1 MVRLVARHRATGF
14 GRTSVDWS
22 KLLKRTVMSK
32 ESAPSRPRE
41 LLEEGPP
48 VSQRRP
54 KGPKSTRREGLTA
67 EPRAELAL
75 RIAAKEQRRR
85 PPSI

>member
-1 MVRLVARHRATGF
+1 MVRLVAVPGLRAF
-14 GRTSVDWS
+14 GRTSIDSS
-22 KLLKRTVMSK
+22 KPPKGTVMSK
-32 ESAPSRPRE
+32 ESAPARPRE

-67 EPRAELAL
+67 ERRAELAL